1 MLFNRI
7 RSLSLHT
14 KISFRLIVLL
24 LSLLCAFCIWRIAM
38 PCESLQMDKY
48 YYFESGT
55 PTSDTVVFDQ
65 IALKPGVY
73 DIRLQYETDTDLVG
87 MCSLKDGTV
96 FTGGLLTNGEHLYS
110 ALHETSYNAWLY
122 ESTEALEVTV
132 SYGGEGNLV
141 VTGLTVVET
150 NLLWTKLLAVFL
162 FWGLAALAVLTFYC
176 YQQKYPLSE
185 SQKKV
190 LFFCTV
196 IGFIASIP
204 YLHEGLIGGAD
215 LTYHL
220 QRIEGVK
227 DGLLGG
233 QFPVRL
239 EPRWVYDHGYANGI
253 FYCNALLYFPAL
265 LRMIGF
271 TVTESYSIYCI
282 VLNFATVWIA
292 WFCFGRMFGD
302 DTIGLLC
309 SGLYTLSVFRIYKLV
324 ITGAMGE
331 GSAYTFFPLIAYGL
345 YLAFTA
351 DSDAKRSQKAW
362 LPLAIGYAG
371 LIQTHVLT
379 CEITAFLTI
388 LICLVFIRKIFRL
401 PVFWALCKGALAAL
415 GLSMWYLIPFL
426 DYYLTQDVH
435 IRHISAR
442 TIQDR
447 GLLLPQLAFQ
457 FWRSGLNT
465 PQGDNGMQ
473 YSHPV
478 GVGLILIIGLLVFA
492 AMAFCGVWLNVRDN
506 RKKLACTA
514 AAFGA
519 LLLLMSLN
527 RFPWDQIQNI
537 HPAAAS
543 LVSSLQFPNRFL
555 GWGTA
560 CLVIVCGF
568 LFWYW
573 KHNGNV
579 LFSMSIVVLVVG
591 IATSYVFLMDSVDRE
606 QDYLELYNQE
616 SMGFGYVSGAEYL
629 IEGTDQS
636 LLTFADPEGEEA
648 VTICSYEKRG
658 LRAEL
663 VCANSAGHV
672 SYVDLPILLYKGYRA
687 TDMATG
693 TPLTIDDSNN
703 HTLRLWLPAAWEGSV
718 SIEFIEPLH
727 WRLGEL
733 ITLLTMIGL
742 IGLPAAAIIK
752 RRRYLHA

>member
-7 RSLSLHT
+7 RILSLHT
-14 KISFRLIVLL
+14 KNSFRLIVLV
-24 LSLLCAFCIWRIAM
+24 LSLLCAVCIFRIAM

-48 YYFESGT
+48 YYFESGV
-55 PTSDTVVFDQ
+55 PTSDTVVFDHV
-65 IALKPGVY
+65 ALRPGVY
-73 DIRLQYETDTDLVG
+73 EIMLQYETDTDMAGL
-87 MCSLKDGTV
+87 CSLRDGSV

-110 ALHETSYNAWLY
+110 ALHQTSYKAWLY
-122 ESTEALEVTV
+122 ESTEELEVV
-132 SYGGEGNLV
+132 ISYGGEGNLM

-150 NLLWTKLLAVFL
+150 NLLWTRLLTIFL
-162 FWGLAALAVLTFYC
+162 FLGLAAMALLTFYY
-176 YQQKYPLSE
+176 YQQHYPMAE
-185 SQKKV
+185 NRKKV
-190 LFFCTV
+190 LFFCAL

-204 YLHEGLIGGAD
+204 YLHDGVIGGAD

-227 DGLLGG
+227 DGLLSG

-239 EPRWVYDHGYANGI
+239 EPEWVYGHGYANGI

-265 LRMIGF
+265 LRMLGF
-271 TVTESYSIYCI
+271 TVTESYCIYCI
-282 VLNFATVWIA
+282 ILNFATAGIA
-292 WFCFGRMFGD
+292 WFCFGRIFDD

-309 SGLYTLSVFRIYKLV
+309 SGLYTLSIFRIYKLV
-324 ITGAMGE
+324 ITGAVGE

-345 YLAFTA
+345 YLVFAT
-351 DSDAKRSQKAW
+351 DPHSKRYKKAW

-388 LICLVFIRKIFRL
+388 LICLVFLKKICCL
-401 PVFWALCKGALAAL
+401 PTFLELLKGAMAAL
-415 GLSMWYLIPFL
+415 GLSLWYLIPFL

-435 IRHISAR
+435 IKHISAR

-473 YSHPV
+473 YSHAV
-478 GVGLILIIGLLVFA
+478 GVGLIPILGLFVFA
-492 AMAFCGVWLNVRDN
+492 AMAFCNVWQNVKN
-506 RKKLACTA
+506 SQKKTACTA
-514 AAFGA
+514 AAFGV

-527 RFPWDQIQNI
+527 RFPWDKIQSI
-537 HPAAAS
+537 HSVTAS

-568 LFWYW
+568 LLWYW
-573 KHNGNV
+573 KSNRSILYH
-579 LFSMSIVVLVVG
+579 MSILVLVTG

-606 QDYLELYNQE
+606 QEYFDLYNEE
-616 SMGFGYVSGAEYL
+616 SMGFGYISGAEYL
-629 IEGTDQS
+629 IEGTDQTQ
-636 LLTFADPEGEEA
+636 LTFADPEGEEA
-648 VTICSYEKRG
+648 VTIFSYQKKG
-658 LRAEL
+658 LHAEL
-663 VCANSAGHV
+663 ECANAAGRV
-672 SYVDLPILLYKGYRA
+672 SYIDLPILLYKGYRA
-687 TDMATG
+687 TDKATN
-693 TPLTIDDSNN
+693 TPLTIDDSEN
-703 HTLRLWLPAAWEGSV
+703 HTLRLWLPADYEGSI
-718 SIEFIEPLH
+718 SIDFVPPLY

-733 ITLLTMIGL
+733 ISLLTIA
-742 IGLPAAAIIK
+742 GLPITAAVRT
-752 RRRYLHA
+752 RRRYTHA

>member
-7 RSLSLHT
+7 RTLSLHT
-14 KISFRLIVLL
+14 KNSFRLIVLL
-24 LSLLCAFCIWRIAM
+24 LSLLCAFCIWHIAM
-38 PCESLQMDKY
+38 PCESQQIDKY
-48 YYFESGT
+48 YYFESGI
-55 PTSDTVVFDQ
+55 PTSDTVVFDHV
-65 IALKPGVY
+65 ALKPGIY
-73 DIRLQYETDTDLVG
+73 KICLQYETDTDLAG
-87 MCSLKDGTV
+87 LCSLQDNSV
-96 FTGGLLTNGEHLYS
+96 FTGGLLTNGEHLYR
-110 ALHETSYNAWLY
+110 ALHQTSYMAWLY
-122 ESTEALEVTV
+122 ESTEELEVV
-132 SYGGEGNLV
+132 ISYGGEGNLV
-141 VTGLTVVET
+141 VTGLTIVET
-150 NLLWTKLLAVFL
+150 NLFWTRLLTIFL
-162 FWGLAALAVLTFYC
+162 FCGLTALALLTFYY
-176 YQQKYPLSE
+176 YQQQYPLSE
-185 SQKKV
+185 NRKKV
-190 LFFCTV
+190 FFFCAV

-227 DGLLGG
+227 DGLLSG

-271 TVTESYSIYCI
+271 TVTESYGIYCI
-282 VLNFATVWIA
+282 ILNFATVWIA
-292 WFCFGRMFGD
+292 WFCFGRIFED

-309 SGLYTLSVFRIYKLV
+309 SGLYTLSIFRIYKLV
-324 ITGAMGE
+324 ITGAVGE

-345 YLAFTA
+345 YLVFAT
-351 DSDAKRSQKAW
+351 DPHGKKYKKSW

-379 CEITAFLTI
+379 CEITEFLTI
-388 LICLVFIRKIFRL
+388 LICLVCLRKIFCL
-401 PVFWALCKGALAAL
+401 PTFLELFKGALAAL
-415 GLSMWYLIPFL
+415 GLSLWYLIPFL

-435 IRHISAR
+435 IKHISAR

-478 GVGLILIIGLLVFA
+478 GVGLIPILGLLVFA
-492 AMAFCGVWLNVRDN
+492 AMAFCGVWRDVRDS
-506 RKKLACTA
+506 RTKTACTA
-514 AAFGA
+514 ASFGA

-527 RFPWDQIQNI
+527 RFPWDKIQNI
-537 HPAAAS
+537 HPVTAS

-568 LFWYW
+568 LLWYW
-573 KHNGNV
+573 KDRRSV
-579 LFSMSIVVLVVG
+579 LFPMSMLVLVIG
-591 IATSYVFLMDSVDRE
+591 IATSYLFLMDSVDRE
-606 QDYLELYNQE
+606 QDYFDLYNQE
-616 SMGFGYVSGAEYL
+616 SMGFGYISGAEYL
-629 IEGTDQS
+629 IEGTDQTQ
-636 LLTFADPEGEEA
+636 LTFADPKGEES
-648 VTICSYEKRG
+648 VTIFSYQKKG

-663 VCANSAGHV
+663 ECANAAGRAA
-672 SYVDLPILLYKGYRA
+672 YIELPILLYKGYRA
-687 TDMATG
+687 INKTTN
-693 TPLTIDDSNN
+693 TPLTIDDSEN
-703 HTLRLWLPAAWEGSV
+703 HTLRLWLPADYEGSV
-718 SIEFIEPLH
+718 CIDFVEPLY

-733 ITLLTMIGL
+733 VSLLTIA
-742 IGLPAAAIIK
+742 GLPVGAAV
-752 RRRYLHA
+752 RRFRRKKHA